1 MFAEVLRMDKEK
13 KHIFDNLQNVKRIL
27 YIFFTIAAGLLLTD
41 FFFHRHVSVEIEKFF
56 GFYAFFG
63 LIGSVFLVL
72 SAKELRKIIKKTKHY
87 VKFVLT
93 QTIAGGALHWHDTFS
108 ADVRRNLLKHY

>member
-1 MFAEVLRMDKEK
+1 MDKEK
-13 KHIFDNLQNVKRIL
+13 KHIFDDLKNVKRIL

-72 SAKELRKIIKKTKHY
+72 SAKELRRILMRKEDY
-87 VKFVLT
+87 Y
-93 QTIAGGALHWHDTFS
+93 D
-108 ADVRRNLLKHY
+108 DD